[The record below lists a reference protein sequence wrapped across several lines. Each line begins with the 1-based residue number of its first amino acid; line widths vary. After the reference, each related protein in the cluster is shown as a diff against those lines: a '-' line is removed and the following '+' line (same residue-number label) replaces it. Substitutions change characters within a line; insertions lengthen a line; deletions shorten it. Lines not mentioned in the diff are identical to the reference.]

1 MLELEGLLDRNH
13 RRLEVENN
21 LLGLPCSITDTDEWK
36 ELETREY
43 KVGPD
48 QLLAEIME
56 KRLFSNAEIM
66 WILRRMIYFYG
77 GKDSLLKQAP
87 PERLL
92 MNMNDILRAF
102 YLVFDQQSPELDNNI
117 RSYICS
123 RLTDAT
129 WGVSART
136 REYLYKIN

>member
-1 MLELEGLLDRNH
+1 MERDL
-13 RRLEVENN
+13 VERS
-21 LLGLPCSITDTDEWK
+21 CAVTETSEWK
-36 ELETREY
+36 DLETREY
-43 KVGPD
+43 QLGPD

-56 KRLFSNAEIM
+56 KKLFSNAEMM
-66 WILRRMIYFYG
+66 WILKRMVFLYG
-77 GKDSLLKQAP
+77 GNDALLKVAP

-102 YLVFDQQSPELDNNI
+102 YLVFDQQSPELDDNI
-117 RSYICS
+117 RSYIS
-123 RLTDAT
+123 ARLTNST

>member
-1 MLELEGLLDRNH
+1 MEKN
-13 RRLEVENN
+13 V
-21 LLGLPCSITDTDEWK
+21 LGMPCSITETSAWK
-36 ELETREY
+36 DLETREY
-43 KVGPD
+43 QVGPD
-48 QLLAEIME
+48 QLLEEIME

-66 WILRRMIYFYG
+66 WILKRMVFLYG
-77 GKDSLLKQAP
+77 GKDALLKVTP

-117 RSYICS
+117 RSYIS
-123 RLTDAT
+123 ARLTDAT

>member
-1 MLELEGLLDRNH
+1 LE
-13 RRLEVENN
+13 ENI
-21 LLGLPCSITDTDEWK
+21 LGFPCSITETDEWK
-36 ELETREY
+36 ELEKRENDI
-43 KVGPD
+43 GPD
-48 QLLAEIME
+48 SLLTEIINKKM
-56 KRLFSNAEIM
+56 FSNAEIM
-66 WILRRMIYFYG
+66 WILKRMVFYY
-77 GKDSLLKQAP
+77 GKKDALLKITP

-102 YLVFDQQSPELDNNI
+102 YILFDMQSPQLDDNI

-129 WGVSART
+129 WGISART